1 MTDEMAEKMA
11 DDIWQA
17 MTPLRHYHD
26 NYDEG
31 MSFDKYYEEAEMA
44 LMSVI
49 DRWYH
54 TGVSDA
60 APRD

>member
-17 MTPLRHYHD
+17 MTPLRYYHD